1 MNCDLLPRTGP
12 DIDPGLILI
21 LAVAC
26 LLAGTVLLLVSAR
39 AAQAAR
45 RRRRGT
51 AALVAVLLASAVV
64 VLGPGAAAP
73 AAASECTPPGSNSLT
88 VTQTS
93 TMEGLAPGVAPAPV
107 TGLVVNNG
115 TDSTYVATVLVEI
128 THVTAEAGTP
138 AGACGP
144 ADYRVRDAMMTV
156 GKTLGPGGSASFA
169 GASIGFADRPTDQD
183 ACQRAT
189 VHLLYTANPGR
200 SG

>member
-12 DIDPGLILI
+12 DVHPGLILV
-21 LAVAC
+21 LAIGCLVAGAVF
-26 LLAGTVLLLVSAR
+26 LLM
-39 AAQAAR
+39 AAHGR
-45 RRRRGT
+45 RRNAT
-51 AALVAVLLASAVV
+51 ALVAVLLMGTVV
-64 VLGPGAAAP
+64 ALGPGAAAP
-73 AAASECTPPGSNSLT
+73 AAATECTSSGNNSLT

-115 TDSTYVATVLVEI
+115 TDSTYVAAVAVEI

-138 AGACGP
+138 AGACSA

-169 GASIGFADRPTDQD
+169 GASIGFVDRPTDQD